1 MTCFGLLDTRVGRL
15 VFWMTVAPILMAI
28 DLGIMIVTFDRDRL
42 AAVAYNL
49 SEHVRTR
56 WRRSHDRRA

>member
-1 MTCFGLLDTRVGRL
+1 MTLFRLLDTRIGRL

-28 DLGIMIVTFDRDRL
+28 DLGTMIVTLDRDRL

-56 WRRSHDRRA
+56 